1 MVEINGDANGINFY
15 GIGFMSPIPARYR
28 KNIHIEEIN
37 GLDTVNDQEITLMFM
52 NKRGAVLR
60 SYDTPGYMAITETDR
75 FCRYIQAPIAVKTL
89 GEIDAVLRDIAA
101 KDEHDPES

>member
-1 MVEINGDANGINFY
+1 MVEINGEANGINFF
-15 GIGFMSPIPARYR
+15 GVGFMAPIPKRYR

-37 GLDTVNDQEITLMFM
+37 GRDTVNDQEITLMFM
-52 NKRGAVLR
+52 NNRGAVLR
-60 SYDTPGYMAITETDR
+60 SYDVPGYMTITETDR
-75 FCRYIQAPIAVKTL
+75 FCRYIHAPVEVRTL